1 MDQLHTEIL
10 ASNDNDLITATN
22 FLVNGRLVAFPTETV
37 YGLGADATNNVAV
50 AHVFAAKG
58 RPNFNPLI
66 VHVTDLNAAKKIAV
80 FNQAEL
86 QLAKAFWPGPLT
98 LVLPLRSGHNIA
110 PLVSAGLNSVALRVP
125 AHPVARDLLRKYG
138 GPIAAP
144 SANISGQISPTTAA
158 HVIGSLSG
166 KVAAVI
172 DGGPCEVGLE
182 STIVGGAPTALL
194 RPGGL
199 PVESIE
205 KLIGSLRPAGKT
217 ITAPGQLTSHYAPWA
232 TVRINAVNTSPEE
245 VMLGFGPMESDLNLS
260 IAGNLIEAA
269 ANLFGHLHHLDRL
282 RRPIAVAPVPE
293 IGLGHAINDRLK
305 RAAALR

>member
-22 FLVNGRLVAFPTETV
+22 FLANGRLVAFPTETV

-182 STIVGGAPTALL
+182 STIIGGAPTALL

-205 KLIGSLRPAGKT
+205 KLIGSLTPAGKT

>member
-1 MDQLHTEIL
+1 
-10 ASNDNDLITATN
+10 
-22 FLVNGRLVAFPTETV
+22 
-37 YGLGADATNNVAV
+37 
-50 AHVFAAKG
+50 VFAAKG

-166 KVAAVI
+166 KVTAII

-182 STIVGGAPTALL
+182 STIIGGAPTALL

-205 KLIGSLRPAGKT
+205 KLIGSLTPAGKT

-269 ANLFGHLHHLDRL
+269 ANLFGHLHHLDKL

-293 IGLGHAINDRLK
+293 FGLGHAINDRLK

>member
-22 FLVNGRLVAFPTETV
+22 FLANGRLVAFPTETV

-166 KVAAVI
+166 KVTAII

-182 STIVGGAPTALL
+182 STIIGGAPTALL

-205 KLIGSLRPAGKT
+205 KLIGSLTPAGKT
-217 ITAPGQLTSHYAPWA
+217 ITAPGQL
-232 TVRINAVNTSPEE
+232 N
-245 VMLGFGPMESDLNLS
+245 
-260 IAGNLIEAA
+260 
-269 ANLFGHLHHLDRL
+269 
-282 RRPIAVAPVPE
+282 
-293 IGLGHAINDRLK
+293 
-305 RAAALR
+305 

>member
-22 FLVNGRLVAFPTETV
+22 FLANGRLVAFPTETV

-166 KVAAVI
+166 KVTAII

-182 STIVGGAPTALL
+182 STIIGGAPTALL

-205 KLIGSLRPAGKT
+205 KLIGSLTPAGKT

-269 ANLFGHLHHLDRL
+269 ANLFGHLHHLDKL

-293 IGLGHAINDRLK
+293 FGLGHAINDRLK

>member
-22 FLVNGRLVAFPTETV
+22 FLANGRLVAFPTETV

-182 STIVGGAPTALL
+182 STIIGGAPTALL

-205 KLIGSLRPAGKT
+205 KLIGSLTPAGKT

-269 ANLFGHLHHLDRL
+269 ANLFGHLHHLDKL

-293 IGLGHAINDRLK
+293 FGLGHAINDRLK

>member
-10 ASNDNDLITATN
+10 TSNDSDLITATN
-22 FLVNGRLVAFPTETV
+22 FLANGRLVAFPTETV

-205 KLIGSLRPAGKT
+205 KLIGSLTPAGKT

>member
-10 ASNDNDLITATN
+10 TSNDSDLITATN
-22 FLVNGRLVAFPTETV
+22 FLANGRLVAFPTETV

-110 PLVSAGLNSVALRVP
+110 PLVSAGLNSVAIRVP

-182 STIVGGAPTALL
+182 STIIGGAPTALL

-205 KLIGSLRPAGKT
+205 KLIGSLTPAGKT

>member
-22 FLVNGRLVAFPTETV
+22 FLANGRLVAFPTETV

-166 KVAAVI
+166 KVTAII

-182 STIVGGAPTALL
+182 STIIGGAPTALL

-205 KLIGSLRPAGKT
+205 KLIGSLTPAGKT

-232 TVRINAVNTSPEE
+232 TVRINAVNPSPEE

-269 ANLFGHLHHLDRL
+269 ANLFGHLHHLDKL

-293 IGLGHAINDRLK
+293 FGLGHAINDRLK